1 MSSDNFIYITLGL
14 LFIILLFYNK
24 SILKFL
30 FNILLGVIFIY
41 ISNIILKSSGIYINI
56 NLFTGIFS
64 GILGIPGII
73 CLYILQILL

>member
-30 FNILLGVIFIY
+30 FNILLGVTFIY

-64 GILGIPGII
+64 GLLGIPGII

>member
-1 MSSDNFIYITLGL
+1 MSSDNFIYILLGL
-14 LFIILLFYNK
+14 LFIVLLFSSK
-24 SILKFL
+24 SMIKLL
-30 FNILLGVIFIY
+30 FNILLGVVFIY
-41 ISNIILKSSGIYINI
+41 ISNVILKANGIYVNI

>member
-1 MSSDNFIYITLGL
+1 MSSDNFIYIMICL
-14 LFIILLFYNK
+14 LAFILFLSNN
-24 SILKFL
+24 SIIKIL
-30 FNILLGVIFIY
+30 FNIFLGIIFIF
-41 ISNIILKSSGIYINI
+41 ICNILLKNSGLHLNI

>member
-1 MSSDNFIYITLGL
+1 MSSDNFIYITLRL

-30 FNILLGVIFIY
+30 FNVLLGVTFIY
-41 ISNIILKSSGIYINI
+41 ISNIILKSSGIYMNI

-64 GILGIPGII
+64 GLLGIPGII

>member
-30 FNILLGVIFIY
+30 FNILLGVTFIY
-41 ISNIILKSSGIYINI
+41 ISNIILKSSGIYMNI

-64 GILGIPGII
+64 GLLGIPGII

>member
-24 SILKFL
+24 FILKFL
-30 FNILLGVIFIY
+30 FNILLGVTFIY
-41 ISNIILKSSGIYINI
+41 ISNIILKSSGIYMNI

-64 GILGIPGII
+64 GLLGIPGII

>member
-1 MSSDNFIYITLGL
+1 MSSDNFIYILLGL
-14 LFIILLFYNK
+14 LFIVLLFSSK
-24 SILKFL
+24 SMIKFL
-30 FNILLGVIFIY
+30 FNILLGVVFIY
-41 ISNIILKSSGIYINI
+41 ISNAILKANGIYVNI

>member
-1 MSSDNFIYITLGL
+1 MSSDNFIYITLVL

-30 FNILLGVIFIY
+30 FNILLGVTFIY

-64 GILGIPGII
+64 GLLGIPGII

>member
-30 FNILLGVIFIY
+30 FNILLGFIFIY

>member
-1 MSSDNFIYITLGL
+1 MSSDNFIYIILGL
-14 LFIILLFYNK
+14 LFITLLLSNK
-24 SILKFL
+24 SLLKCL
-30 FNILLGVIFIY
+30 FSTLLSITIIFIA
-41 ISNIILKSSGIYINI
+41 NIMLKSTGVYVNI